1 MKAYNTHQILYA
13 KNFYAHSG
21 DIIADMRK
29 VCQLDNPNWNFTNP
43 TQILKF
49 MSKQY
54 LIWLNNTPEVEK
66 EEHPKVAWDSNPI
79 RAEMWAILNAYGVF
93 VPMTQIHNYINAL
106 PRYDVLKPQYNV
118 VPHFGSHDKVFTTKM
133 TTEQLV
139 EKAKEIL
146 NISNVDLIDIL
157 ADECAQK
164 FDYDNA
170 SKLLSEFGENVSAD
184 ELSEELWDG
193 YSYLVGMNLND
204 DGTLPERYYNTH
216 TKHFTI
222 EIRPIF
228 KPNYTFEFEINLI
241 PFTFEYTSRNVC
253 TIDNIL
259 DERTK
264 CIDEVLKQFRDSG
277 TLRKIGEVCTKL
289 YNENSELLDVPKH
302 LVGDELDVVK
312 QMIDCTHLDKDSWEY
327 YKITPENQWEYFKK
341 ATDDFY
347 PYGFGGGCFMT
358 YIYNINGHMK
368 VAVSFETLYDC
379 AISEGRLW
387 NMQSTFIDSPCY

>member
-54 LIWLNNTPEVEK
+54 LIWLDNTTEVEK
-66 EEHPKVAWDSNPI
+66 EEHPKVAWDNNPI

-93 VPMTQIHNYINAL
+93 IPMTQIHNYIDAL

-118 VPHFGSHDKVFTTKM
+118 IPHYGSRDNVFTTKM

-157 ADECAQK
+157 ADECCQK
-164 FDYDNA
+164 FDYEKA

-204 DGTLPERYYNTH
+204 DGTLPEKYYHTR
-216 TKHFTI
+216 TKHFSI
-222 EIRPIF
+222 EIRPMF
-228 KPNYTFEFEINLI
+228 KPNHTFEFEINLI
-241 PFTFEYTSRNVC
+241 PFTFEYTSKNIY

-259 DERTK
+259 DEMVE
-264 CIDEVLKQFRDSG
+264 CIDIVIVKYMTSG
-277 TLRKIGEVCTKL
+277 AAKKIAAASTKL
-289 YNENSELLDVPKH
+289 YNDNSELWDVPQH
-302 LVGDELDVVK
+302 LVGDEWNL
-312 QMIDCTHLDKDSWEY
+312 IDEMKDSCHLDKSSWEY
-327 YKITPENQWEYFKK
+327 YRITKENKWEQFEK
-341 ATDDFY
+341 ATDEFS
-347 PYGFGGGCFMT
+347 PSGFGGGCFRT
-358 YIYNINGHMK
+358 DIYNVDGHMK
-368 VAVSFETLYDC
+368 VVVSFETLFDC
-379 AISEGRLW
+379 AISEGKLW
-387 NMQSTFIDSPCY
+387 NTQSMFIDSPYN